1 MSGQI
6 SGKPVDVTHTFS
18 MLTSQQIADAFHC
31 RMSLALRWTDAQNY
45 TECRKWQAQ
54 VIGWQ
59 EYYQKI
65 KAGQ

>member
-1 MSGQI
+1 MPCLDGAAS
-6 SGKPVDVTHTFS
+6 DV
-18 MLTSQQIADAFHC
+18 
-31 RMSLALRWTDAQNY
+31 ALSAVAEVDAQNY